1 MIVGQ
6 ETNGWDYLADEGAV
20 PVTAIRTFHDFSAC
34 DTGVESMM
42 RAYERFLYESEPWKR
57 NSAFWRAFRLLSA
70 VLGEQAPSIL
80 WTNIFKFDV
89 EGSVI
94 RNCSRLEREVI
105 MAAQKDVLKLEI
117 RLLSPDVIVFFSG
130 PTYDGALQVAF
141 SDLTFHQFDSQTAT
155 RELAVVRS
163 ESLTPLCLR
172 SFHPSYLQRSKRDSG
187 ILIWP
192 SMAV

>member
-1 MIVGQ
+1 
-6 ETNGWDYLADEGAV
+6 
-20 PVTAIRTFHDFSAC
+20 
-34 DTGVESMM
+34 
-42 RAYERFLYESEPWKR
+42 
-57 NSAFWRAFRLLSA
+57 
-70 VLGEQAPSIL
+70 
-80 WTNIFKFDV
+80 
-89 EGSVI
+89 
-94 RNCSRLEREVI
+94 

-172 SFHPSYLQRSKRDSG
+172 SFHPSYLQRSKRWSTMLDIARWLESHK
-187 ILIWP
+187 
-192 SMAV
+192 S